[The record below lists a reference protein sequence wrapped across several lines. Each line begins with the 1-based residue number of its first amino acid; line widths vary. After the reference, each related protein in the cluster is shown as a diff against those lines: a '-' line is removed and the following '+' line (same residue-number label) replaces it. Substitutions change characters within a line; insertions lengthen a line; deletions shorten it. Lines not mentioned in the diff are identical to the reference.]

1 MNTKTNNIETK
12 KTDFQDA
19 ITKIESSLA
28 EYKTS
33 FPKNFG
39 DMFRSRLKVLC
50 MVYAGYCILSAVAF
64 AAFDN
69 LMKAFFVSLPM
80 FFAGILLSYKP
91 KEIDSD
97 NIKSMRAKLTPLEE
111 YSDVKKYAEG
121 LDEEVTRAAAQKAS
135 YKVKNNIILY
145 LFIGVLA
152 TMLTVSFVHD
162 NTFLRDDLEN
172 IHRNDNCGIFT
183 RAAEFFQLEPKKPF
197 VEILPYNHGEAPL
210 TLPFYIV
217 NINTGKDNKA
227 GDCLAALRFA
237 APEIRG
243 SNPGERYRIIITD
256 AKGKPS
262 TISFPYTVGEPY
274 GQKRIAKDEITALN
288 ICNYLFL
295 HSEKLKYKVEKE

>member
-1 MNTKTNNIETK
+1 MKTKTNNIETK

-91 KEIDSD
+91 DEINPDK
-97 NIKSMRAKLTPLEE
+97 IKSMRLNLTPLEE

-121 LDEEVTRAAAQKAS
+121 LDEELTRAAAQKAS
-135 YKVKNNIILY
+135 YKAKNNIILY
-145 LFIGVLA
+145 VFIGVLA
-152 TMLTVSFVHD
+152 AMLTVSFVHD

-217 NINTGKDNKA
+217 NINPGSGSQA
-227 GDCLAALRFA
+227 GDCLVALRFA
-237 APEIRG
+237 APEIKNA
-243 SNPGERYRIIITD
+243 NPGDRYHIIITD
-256 AKGKPS
+256 AKGNPS
-262 TISFPYTVGEPY
+262 TISLPYTVGEPY
-274 GQKRIAKDEITALN
+274 GQARIANDEITALN